1 MGIIIFRTS
10 IHWIR
15 IFPNGDEQEPNEE
28 GLKFYDDLF
37 DECLKN
43 GIQPFITL
51 SHYDM
56 PYHLVEKYGSWTNR
70 KLITFFERDYRVVF
84 SRYKDKVK
92 YWLTFNEINNMRRN
106 ADYVAGVIFDESDD
120 RTIRQNKIY
129 QAAHYMFVASSTV
142 CFL

>member
-1 MGIIIFRTS
+1 MRFIIFRTS

-43 GIQPFITL
+43 GIQPLITL
-51 SHYDM
+51 SHYEM

-70 KLITFFERDYRVVF
+70 KLITFFERYCR
-84 SRYKDKVK
+84 
-92 YWLTFNEINNMRRN
+92 
-106 ADYVAGVIFDESDD
+106 VIF
-120 RTIRQNKIY
+120 RVIKIK
-129 QAAHYMFVASSTV
+129 
-142 CFL
+142 